1 MQKEK
6 DAQIA
11 LYANDKV
18 HQKIRYNNVREWVK
32 Q

>member
-18 HQKIRYNNVREWVK
+18 HQKSRSNGHLPTEL
-32 Q
+32 